1 MSFMDHPAWPL
12 TYVFPHARIISD
24 NDYSGDPD
32 GLAQLAQH
40 LLSPSVVIS
49 GVLGTRLNM
58 MRGGPD
64 FDYAPL
70 VESSVALAQETAALC
85 GRADVPVFAGA
96 VHALRD
102 HYTPIA
108 SEGARFIVSEA
119 MRDDTDLPLFVC
131 CGAGLTEIASAYL
144 MEPRIAERLTL
155 VWIGGHEYNE
165 TDPKGPGAGDLEYNL
180 SIDLIAGQVIFNQSR
195 MPIWQVPRNVYRQC
209 LTSRAELMVRLGGN
223 GALGEFL
230 LQKIGLISERF
241 AGMGIP
247 LGEAYVLGDSPLA
260 LLTVLP
266 TMMESD
272 VSSSD
277 WVDRPCPRI
286 LENGLYEPNPDG
298 QSIRTF
304 ERIDNRTMLEDFFA
318 KVTLLARSQAQ
329 AATSVDL

>member
-1 MSFMDHPAWPL
+1 MNLMDHPSWPL
-12 TYVFPHARIISD
+12 SYVFPHARIISD

-40 LLSPSVVIS
+40 LLSPSVSIS
-49 GVLGTRLNM
+49 GVIGTRLNM
-58 MRGGPD
+58 LSGGAD
-64 FDYAPL
+64 FDYTPL
-70 VESSVALAQETAALC
+70 VASAVALAQETAALC
-85 GRADVPVFAGA
+85 GRSEVPVYAGA
-96 VHALRD
+96 VHGLLD
-102 HYTPIA
+102 HHTPIE
-108 SEGARFIVSEA
+108 SPGAQFIVAEA

-155 VWIGGHEYNE
+155 VWIGGHEYNDA
-165 TDPKGPGAGDLEYNL
+165 DPIGPGAGDLEYNL

-209 LTSRAELMVRLGGN
+209 LTSRSELIVRLGDN
-223 GALGEFL
+223 GALGDYL

-272 VSSSD
+272 VSSSE

-286 LENGLYEPNPDG
+286 LNSGLYELNPDG
-298 QSIRTF
+298 QPIRTF

-318 KVTLLARSQAQ
+318 KVTLRARSQ
-329 AATSVDL
+329 S